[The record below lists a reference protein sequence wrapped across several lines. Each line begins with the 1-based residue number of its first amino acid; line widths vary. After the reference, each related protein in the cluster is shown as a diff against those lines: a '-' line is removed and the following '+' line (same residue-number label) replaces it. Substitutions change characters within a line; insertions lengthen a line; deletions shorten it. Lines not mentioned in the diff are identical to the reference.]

1 MNQNPTQ
8 ANAHEDDDLAL
19 RQALQQASAP
29 AADSQALQQR
39 VLAQWQQRHAQQAP
53 QGQPTLLGAGPAL
66 LLGQTRRQRMARA
79 VVVLALGVALAA
91 WWLRP
96 DPTLNE
102 LLQLDVLSQMG
113 MGEI

>member
-1 MNQNPTQ
+1 MNHKPTHPDTQ
-8 ANAHEDDDLAL
+8 DQAL
-19 RQALQQASAP
+19 RQALRQAQAP

-39 VLAQWQQRHAQQAP
+39 VLAQWQQRHAQQP
-53 QGQPTLLGAGPAL
+53 PPGQPTLLAAGPAL

-102 LLQLDVLSQMG
+102 LLQPDVLSQMG
-113 MGEI
+113 MGEF